1 MQVKR
6 WATFW
11 PSASNNRYISLAD
24 AGRRASPEV
33 GGRRQL
39 GVADAGRCAVLGV
52 VVAAELVD
60 NAEDGRERTE
70 SGREPALPLADREPA
85 LLEA

>member
-1 MQVKR
+1 
-6 WATFW
+6 
-11 PSASNNRYISLAD
+11 
-24 AGRRASPEV
+24 
-33 GGRRQL
+33 
-39 GVADAGRCAVLGV
+39 